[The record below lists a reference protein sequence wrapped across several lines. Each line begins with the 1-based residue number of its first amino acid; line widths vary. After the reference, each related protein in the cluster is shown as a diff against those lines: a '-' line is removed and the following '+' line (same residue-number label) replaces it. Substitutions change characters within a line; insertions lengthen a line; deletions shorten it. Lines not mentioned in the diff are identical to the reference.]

1 MRRVASLILSVIFV
15 PVLYILAIAGVIV
28 AWAMYPLG
36 RRARLAYVDAFY
48 RYWNRALL
56 AVTLSRVRV
65 EGEIPP
71 AEETV
76 VFFANHSSYIDI
88 CAMSGW
94 VDCHAS
100 YMARRSLLKFFPIG
114 FWILA
119 ADSVFVER
127 KGSRR
132 ELEAI
137 LLLIE
142 RVKSGR
148 RFIVFPE
155 GTRTRSGELG
165 ELKAGALKI
174 PQKAGA
180 PIVPLRIEGT
190 SKVLPRGAKWF
201 RPADI
206 RIVVG
211 EPIYPQ
217 EIDADRDGVIEK
229 LKAHMKGDNKIEN

>member
-15 PVLYILAIAGVIV
+15 PVLYIFAIAGVIV

-48 RYWNRALL
+48 RLWSRALL

-71 AEETV
+71 RGETV
-76 VFFANHSSYIDI
+76 VFFANHSSYTDI

-94 VDCHAS
+94 VDCHTS

-119 ADSVFVER
+119 ADGVFVER

-132 ELEAI
+132 ELEAF
-137 LLLIE
+137 LLIIAK
-142 RVKSGR
+142 VKSGR
-148 RFIVFPE
+148 RFIIFPE
-155 GTRTRSGELG
+155 GTRTRTGELG

-174 PQKAGA
+174 PQKAGV
-180 PIVPLRIEGT
+180 PIIPVRIEGT
-190 SKVLPRGAKWF
+190 ADILPRGAKWF
-201 RPADI
+201 KPADI
-206 RIVVG
+206 VIRIG
-211 EPIYPQ
+211 EPIPPEDIAKDKQ
-217 EIDADRDGVIEK
+217 NVLDRLEK
-229 LKAHMKGDNKIEN
+229 HLSGNF